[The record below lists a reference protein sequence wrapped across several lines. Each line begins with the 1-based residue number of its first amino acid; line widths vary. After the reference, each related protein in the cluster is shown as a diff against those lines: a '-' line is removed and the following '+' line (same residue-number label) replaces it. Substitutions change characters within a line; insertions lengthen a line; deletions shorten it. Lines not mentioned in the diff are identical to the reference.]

1 MACLC
6 LQNDTGIMHTK
17 ERMIKMKFVEADEMF
32 VLLHCW
38 NRGELVSCSSLL
50 FARVYLP
57 ICQKGEDCCD
67 SGGERCK
74 LMWLK
79 GLYSTCFLS

>member
-1 MACLC
+1 
-6 LQNDTGIMHTK
+6 
-17 ERMIKMKFVEADEMF
+17 MKFVEADEMF

-38 NRGELVSCSSLL
+38 NSGELLGSSLLL

-57 ICQKGEDCCD
+57 ICQKGEECCD
-67 SGGERCK
+67 SGGEHHQ

-79 GLYSTCFLS
+79 MLDSTYRYKVMSFHTTIILYI